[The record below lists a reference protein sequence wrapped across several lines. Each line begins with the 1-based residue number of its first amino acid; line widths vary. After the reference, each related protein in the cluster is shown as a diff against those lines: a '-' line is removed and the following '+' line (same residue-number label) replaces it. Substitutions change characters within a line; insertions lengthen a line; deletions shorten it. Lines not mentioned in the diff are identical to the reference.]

1 MKSLSGSRIARSL
14 ILAPAALVLHI
25 AAAAAA
31 NSPDDL
37 LEQQRTVLSGKV
49 THSAA
54 PASAQRQATGSRTEP
69 LELTRRVLSG
79 APAPVS
85 DPLRPNAEGL
95 LGRHSAPDVQD
106 WAQHVL
112 AGHPRMTAKS

>member
-1 MKSLSGSRIARSL
+1 MKSPSSSRIARSL

-49 THSAA
+49 THSA
-54 PASAQRQATGSRTEP
+54 PASAERQATGSRTEP

-85 DPLRPNAEGL
+85 DPLRPKAEEL